1 MKILKIVAISLLV
14 CFILI
19 FVGFFVFLKTVDV
32 NNYLSPIT
40 QQIGHMIN
48 RQVNIGHA
56 GLGLHFPLEV
66 SLDLQTLTISDDPH
80 FSQKD
85 FLIVDK
91 IHVGLEVMPLLLK
104 REVHVTGVKI
114 VAPRVSII
122 RLANGQIN
130 AQTMVASPAG
140 TTARTSIGADPP
152 ASSAGV
158 SASPEKVSASTLPSV
173 MNLPSIFIK
182 SIVIDRAQIFFQ
194 DQNPQLPLNILIQ
207 DIDGRVNNFSLT
219 EPFIVR
225 LQAHMGDGEI
235 DAKTDMRKLLTA
247 PQYNF
252 QLQIKD
258 VKIEDCLDESHWP
271 ALLTGQ
277 LVGELQ
283 GSGQSFDPQTIPENL
298 KAHGELS
305 LIHAR
310 IENLNILKSILSK
323 LDFIPGLSSQIEGA
337 LSSGIKDKL
346 GSDTTI
352 LNKAQTKISIEDKTL
367 VVDDAQL
374 ESNIF
379 SLTARGTVGFDL
391 TTKIDVRTYLAA
403 DLSKELT
410 SFVKP
415 LRGLLDDQ
423 GRLYIPGRITGHGTA
438 IGYQPDVD
446 YISKKV
452 IVEEGAQQINKQL
465 EKVLNKNPVVKDI
478 LNAVLGGGQSQE
490 TSNTQTTTNSESQG
504 DQSTNPSEQNQEQPA
519 QKLINNVLKNIL
531 R

>member
-1 MKILKIVAISLLV
+1 MKILKIVVINLLI
-14 CFILI
+14 FLLLI
-19 FVGFFVFLKTVDV
+19 FVGLSVFFKVIDV
-32 NNYLSPIT
+32 NKYLLPIT
-40 QQIGHMIN
+40 QQMGHMIN

-85 FLIVDK
+85 LPAGRQDFLIVDK
-91 IHVGLEVMPLLLK
+91 IHLGLEVMPLLLK

-114 VAPRVSII
+114 VAPRVFMI

-152 ASSAGV
+152 APSAGV
-158 SASPEKVSASTLPSV
+158 LVSPKKVSASTLPSGI
-173 MNLPSIFIK
+173 NLPLIFIK
-182 SIVIDRAQIFFQ
+182 SIVIHRAQISFQ

-219 EPFIVR
+219 EPFVVR

-235 DAKTDMRKLLTA
+235 DVETDIHDLLTA

-252 QLQIKD
+252 RLQIKD
-258 VKIEDCLDESHWP
+258 IKIEDCLDESHWP
-271 ALLTGQ
+271 ALFKGRLA
-277 LVGELQ
+277 GELQ
-283 GSGQSFDPQTIPENL
+283 GSGQSFEPQMIQENL

-305 LIHAR
+305 FTHAR
-310 IENLNILKSILSK
+310 IEKLNILKSILSK

-337 LSSGIKDKL
+337 LSSGVKDKL

-352 LNKAQTKISIEDKTL
+352 LNKAQIKISIEDKIL
-367 VVDDAQL
+367 VVDDTQL

-379 SLTARGTVGFDL
+379 SLTAQGTVGFDL

-478 LNAVLGGGQSQE
+478 LNAVLGGGQSGE
-490 TSNTQTTTNSESQG
+490 
-504 DQSTNPSEQNQEQPA
+504 QSTNPSDQNQERPA